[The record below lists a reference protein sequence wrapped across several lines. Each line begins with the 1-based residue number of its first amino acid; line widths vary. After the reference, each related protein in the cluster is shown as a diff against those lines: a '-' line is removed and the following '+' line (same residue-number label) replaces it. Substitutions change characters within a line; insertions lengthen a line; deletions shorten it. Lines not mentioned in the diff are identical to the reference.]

1 VFCALNSCVF
11 EISIRNSGVEVT
23 LGLTKESLADS
34 MKRAAERVVL
44 VALESLIVFVVN
56 LELDA
61 GNSNLGVLLIATT
74 VESLDAD

>member
-1 VFCALNSCVF
+1 
-11 EISIRNSGVEVT
+11 
-23 LGLTKESLADS
+23 